1 MFPFPILSYNNNL
14 VIWIIWKE
22 NIDLLVNINNT
33 LSWLIDNSAFLT
45 GELLLQLCRLEEAA
59 EIYRGLQERNPENWA
74 YYKGLEKALKP
85 GNDKL

>member
-1 MFPFPILSYNNNL
+1 MEVRTLIS
-14 VIWIIWKE
+14 
-22 NIDLLVNINNT
+22 LVNINNT